1 MQRLWITGYRNFELN
16 TFNDQDPKIKIIKN
30 VLQTRLVN
38 LLENGQLDWVITGAN
53 LGIEQWACELAIALR
68 KKYPLRVSIITPYED
83 FAHRWNET
91 NQTKFINLT
100 QKVDFF
106 ASTSNQAYY
115 DAVQLRNYQ
124 NFMLLHTDAAL
135 MVYDAEYPGKAKYDY
150 DLIRNYQQTTNYPL
164 ELIDFYDLQDAAEE
178 YRDQEKNQF

>member
-68 KKYPLRVSIITPYED
+68 T
-83 FAHRWNET
+83 
-91 NQTKFINLT
+91 
-100 QKVDFF
+100 
-106 ASTSNQAYY
+106 
-115 DAVQLRNYQ
+115 
-124 NFMLLHTDAAL
+124 
-135 MVYDAEYPGKAKYDY
+135 
-150 DLIRNYQQTTNYPL
+150 
-164 ELIDFYDLQDAAEE
+164 
-178 YRDQEKNQF
+178 